1 MGGKGGFLFAAGP
14 RPGAEKWIAD
24 WIDCKKSARI
34 GQTNNSW
41 RSRDPLSDLSSDA
54 GAAQGRMQR
63 PAPFSLSPPQSILYN
78 EREKG
83 GCRMNEGTA
92 STKGGLSRQ

>member
-1 MGGKGGFLFAAGP
+1 VIGGKGGFLFAAGP
-14 RPGAEKWIAD
+14 TPGAEKLFVD

-41 RSRDPLSDLSSDA
+41 RSNDPSSDA
-54 GAAQGRMQR
+54 GAAQSGMQR
-63 PAPFSLSPPQSILYN
+63 PAPFSLSPQQSILYN